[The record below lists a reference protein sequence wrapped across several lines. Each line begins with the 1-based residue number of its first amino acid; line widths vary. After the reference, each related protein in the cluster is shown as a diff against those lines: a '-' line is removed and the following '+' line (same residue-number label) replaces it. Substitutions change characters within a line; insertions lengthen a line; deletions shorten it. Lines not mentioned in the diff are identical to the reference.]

1 MTVPKCFG
9 QKLQEEEFENTEG
22 IIKIHK
28 TKYRQHNGQ
37 GKRTKT
43 TINDLQNITHKTKDP
58 IIQEPN

>member
-1 MTVPKCFG
+1 MTVPKSFG

-37 GKRTKT
+37 GKRTKKQSM
-43 TINDLQNITHKTKDP
+43 IYKTLHIKLK
-58 IIQEPN
+58 IQ